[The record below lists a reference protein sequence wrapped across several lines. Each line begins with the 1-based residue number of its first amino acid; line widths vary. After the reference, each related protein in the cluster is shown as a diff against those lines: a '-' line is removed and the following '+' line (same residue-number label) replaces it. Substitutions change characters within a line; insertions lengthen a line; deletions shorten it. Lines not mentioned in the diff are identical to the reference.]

1 MNRETAACL
10 GECLEY
16 GKRLRETMQRDREE
30 IQRCLDKDLLKL
42 YQERLEE
49 EMRLTEE
56 LVRDMK
62 EMRERNA

>member
-1 MNRETAACL
+1 MSRETVSCL

-16 GKRLRETMQRDREE
+16 GNRLRETMQRDREE

-56 LVRDMK
+56 LVRNMK